1 MLLYLVVEI
10 VALVALASWIG
21 FAWTLLVLL
30 AGSVLGL
37 WLARREGL
45 RAVRAM
51 AEAAR
56 DHRVA
61 HVETDRRPAGGDGRV
76 VAAGPRPGHRRRGAC
91 SCCSRRPA
99 SLVRRRMVR
108 EAERRAPVLRTARIR
123 GDGSIVDGEVVRRR
137 SSAWADRVRA
147 RRPSARRDRG
157 PDRRRARPWRV
168 RSSRVRSSRVRSSK
182 GPTPGVRPRLLIG
195 RSRSSSQ
202 LVVQRTVTR
211 TGSGSRPSSRTS
223 GAASARAIAAIAER
237 PGLDAAVAGL
247 GQPQQRAEPPAER
260 GRVALRPV
268 TGVGHRA
275 RLCGAPG
282 RGRVLELPVRA
293 VQRSPARSRPPQ

>member
-21 FAWTLLVLL
+21 VGWTLLVLL

-61 HVETDRRPAGGDGRV
+61 HVEMTDGLLVAMGGLLLLVPGLVTDVAGLLLLLPPTR
-76 VAAGPRPGHRRRGAC
+76 
-91 SCCSRRPA
+91 

-123 GDGSIVDGEVVRRR
+123 GDGSIVDGEVVDGP
-137 SSAWADRVRA
+137 AWAEPRGA
-147 RRPSARRDRG
+147 RPLRPGVIEGRIVQGETGAGPVIEGEVVDG
-157 PDRRRARPWRV
+157 PDTGGRRA
-168 RSSRVRSSRVRSSK
+168 S
-182 GPTPGVRPRLLIG
+182 
-195 RSRSSSQ
+195 
-202 LVVQRTVTR
+202 
-211 TGSGSRPSSRTS
+211 
-223 GAASARAIAAIAER
+223 
-237 PGLDAAVAGL
+237 
-247 GQPQQRAEPPAER
+247 
-260 GRVALRPV
+260 
-268 TGVGHRA
+268 
-275 RLCGAPG
+275 
-282 RGRVLELPVRA
+282 
-293 VQRSPARSRPPQ
+293 